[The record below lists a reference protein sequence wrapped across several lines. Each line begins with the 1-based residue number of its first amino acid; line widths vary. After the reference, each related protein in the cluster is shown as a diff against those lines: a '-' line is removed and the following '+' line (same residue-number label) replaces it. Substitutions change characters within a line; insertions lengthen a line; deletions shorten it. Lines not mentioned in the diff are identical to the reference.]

1 MYISR
6 ERLKEL
12 LISDL
17 KMKALLESGF
27 LRNHNPETLLALK
40 VAHYNAKNK
49 TKFKNHEEIAEYLI
63 DNDKYHG

>member
-12 LISDL
+12 LVSDL
-17 KMKALLESGF
+17 KIKALSEY
-27 LRNHNPETLLALK
+27 LREHNPETFLAIS
-40 VAHYNAKNK
+40 VAHYNIKNK
-49 TKFKNHEEIAEYLI
+49 TKFKNFEELAEYLI

>member
-1 MYISR
+1 MFISR

-12 LISDL
+12 LVSDL
-17 KMKALLESGF
+17 KMKVLSEF
-27 LRNHNPETLLALK
+27 LRDHNPETLLALD

-63 DNDKYHG
+63 DNDKYHE

>member
-1 MYISR
+1 
-6 ERLKEL
+6 
-12 LISDL
+12 
-17 KMKALLESGF
+17 MKALSEF
-27 LRNHNPETLLALK
+27 LREHNSETFLALD